1 MRRLSTSCFSL
12 LGLLTGYGLAPSSP
26 LLPKPEPKTQKT
38 AEPVTDAQQP
48 LDIVL
53 VLTDDLGVG
62 GVGYNNPVLKAAN
75 ATPTLDALAAAGIT
89 LDTHCELPPDSST
102 CVFPPLPAPMIVVYC
117 ISPADTY
124 KYCSPSRGS
133 LLSGRYPWRLS
144 ASACNAA
151 PVSLDEPLMKMQM
164 LPARLRAKRYQSM
177 QIGKWHEVSGLAL
190 RSPDT
195 TD

>member
-1 MRRLSTSCFSL
+1 MVEHVREIERSAGSYAPNAPRTLSS
-12 LGLLTGYGLAPSSP
+12 
-26 LLPKPEPKTQKT
+26 
-38 AEPVTDAQQP
+38 
-48 LDIVL
+48 
-53 VLTDDLGVG
+53 
-62 GVGYNNPVLKAAN
+62 N

-89 LDTHCELPPDSST
+89 LDTHCELPPHSST

-133 LLSGRYPWRLS
+133 LLSGRYPWRLG

-151 PVSLDEPLMKMQM
+151 PASLDEPLMKMQM

-190 RSPDT
+190 HTPDT
-195 TD
+195 ID